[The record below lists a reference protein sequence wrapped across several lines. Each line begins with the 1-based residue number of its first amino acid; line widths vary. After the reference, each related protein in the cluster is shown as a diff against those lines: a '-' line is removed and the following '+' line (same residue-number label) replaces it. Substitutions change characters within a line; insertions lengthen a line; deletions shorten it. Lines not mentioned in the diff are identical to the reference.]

1 MPHEPGHE
9 EDNNLGL
16 QELEETVQND
26 ELKNT
31 SGDSPNTVFDTLD
44 EFKAEAEAFAEKSDF
59 DTNPPTPIGLNTYTF
74 DRLNRKSIPTVSILE
89 DNGINLDNVYFPGD
103 ESQPFEGLTTN
114 GIKKLQKKLETAGF
128 LNRDNYIPGVL
139 AGATLTA
146 MYNLMG
152 ESNELGTSWNTL
164 LDNIVIAP
172 LYDPS
177 DLPEFE
183 EPDFVTLTND
193 VIRVVKKEIGRT
205 PTQSEINI
213 LTGIL
218 GNLKETEFKE
228 GIDALTDTLQ
238 PGYAKKEVMF
248 EGRMT
253 PTSEVVE
260 VDTPSQARA
269 VASAEDVFAAKVK
282 DLFKPEMDLNQR
294 REQTKNVAN
303 IIKSSI
309 AGLRSIGG

>member
-1 MPHEPGHE
+1 MENE

-16 QELEETVQND
+16 QELEETIEND

-31 SGDSPNTVFDTLD
+31 SGDTPNSFIQSQA
-44 EFKAEAEAFAEKSDF
+44 EFKAEAEALADEKEF
-59 DTNPPTPIGLNTYTF
+59 DRNPPTPIGLNTYTY
-74 DRLNRKSIPTVSILE
+74 DRDKNKSVPTVTILK
-89 DNGINLDNVYFPGD
+89 DNNIELDNVYFPGD
-103 ESQPFEGLTTN
+103 ESQPFEGLNTN

-139 AGATLTA
+139 AGGTLNA
-146 MYNLMG
+146 MYKLMG
-152 ESNELGTSWNTL
+152 ESNELNTAWDTL
-164 LDNIVIAP
+164 LDNIVLAP

-177 DLPEFE
+177 DLPKFE

-193 VIRVVKKEIGRT
+193 VIRVVKREIGRT

-248 EGRMT
+248 EGRMV

-260 VDTPSQARA
+260 VDVPSQPRE
-269 VASAEDVFAAKVK
+269 VASAEDVFATKVR

>member
-1 MPHEPGHE
+1 MENE

-16 QELEETVQND
+16 QELEETVQNN

-31 SGDSPNTVFDTLD
+31 SGDAPNTAFESLE
-44 EFKAEAEAFAEKSDF
+44 EFKKEAEALANREEF
-59 DTNPPTPIGLNTYTF
+59 DRVPTPIGLNTYTF
-74 DRLNRKSIPTVSILE
+74 DRLNKKSVTTVSLLE

-103 ESQPFEGLTTN
+103 EREPFEGLTTN

-139 AGATLTA
+139 AGATFDA
-146 MYNLMG
+146 MYKLMG
-152 ESNELGTSWNTL
+152 ESNEVSTSWNTL
-164 LDNIVIAP
+164 LDTIVLAP

-177 DLPEFE
+177 DLPEFQ

-193 VIRVVKKEIGRT
+193 VIRVVKREIGRT

-238 PGYAKKEVMF
+238 PGYAKKEVML
-248 EGRMT
+248 EGRMV

-260 VDTPSQARA
+260 VDRPSQPRE
-269 VASAEDVFAAKVK
+269 VASAEDVFAAKVR

>member
-1 MPHEPGHE
+1 MENE

-16 QELEETVQND
+16 QELEETAQNN

-31 SGDSPNTVFDTLD
+31 SGDIPDSPVLGES
-44 EFKAEAEAFAEKSDF
+44 EFMKEAEALGNRPEDISRI
-59 DTNPPTPIGLNTYTF
+59 PTPIGLNQYTY
-74 DRLNRKSIPTVSILE
+74 DKSQKKSIPTIDLLVS
-89 DNGINLDNVYFPGD
+89 NGFAIEEIYFPGD
-103 ESQPFEGLTTN
+103 ETEPFEGLTKD
-114 GIKKLQKKLETAGF
+114 GVKKLQKKLETAGF
-128 LNRDNYIPGVL
+128 LNRDNYIPEIL
-139 AGATLTA
+139 AGSTFDA
-146 MYNLMG
+146 MYKLMG

-183 EPDFVTLTND
+183 KPDFVTLTND
-193 VIRVVKKEIGRT
+193 VIRVVKREIGRT

-218 GNLKETEFKE
+218 GNLKETEFRE

-238 PGYAKKEVMF
+238 PGYAKKRVFDQETETIV
-248 EGRMT
+248 ERV
-253 PTSEVVE
+253 EE
-260 VDTPSQARA
+260 VDVPGQRQ
-269 VASAEDVFAAKVK
+269 VASAEDVFAAKVR